1 MPAELGKITVFCFA
15 ASYAVSLAVD
25 VARLLAGRPWLRWAS
40 LGCAAAG
47 LIAHSLY
54 VFGHPLPLQ
63 TAFGSLIFL
72 AWILAVFSIYGT
84 LHHSRLAW
92 GLFVLPLVL
101 GLLCLAALFRDATQQ
116 VDVDWTVF
124 SLTGQRFW
132 AIFHGTLMLLAAVG
146 ISVAFVASAMY
157 LVQSRRLKSKFAPGQ
172 GLKLW
177 SLERLETMHR
187 RGIILAFP
195 LLTGGL
201 LVAAAQT
208 LSMPES
214 GQALDNPKVIST
226 LALWVVFGILL
237 YLRYGAR
244 AGGKQIALWTIA
256 AFSLMLLALVTVHPF
271 VPGEPP

>member
-1 MPAELGKITVFCFA
+1 MPAELGRITIFCFA
-15 ASYAVSLAVD
+15 ASYAASLAVD
-25 VARLLAGRPWLRWAS
+25 VARLALGHRWLRWIS
-40 LGCAAAG
+40 LGCAGAG
-47 LIAHSLY
+47 LLAHTLF

-84 LHHSRLAW
+84 VHHSRMAW

-101 GLLCLAALFRDATQQ
+101 GLLGLAQLFHEGAPRPEDAWS
-116 VDVDWTVF
+116 V
-124 SLTGQRFW
+124 LPIHGQHFW

-157 LVQSRRLKSKFAPGQ
+157 LVQSHRLKSKLAPGQ

-177 SLERLETMHR
+177 SLERLETMQR
-187 RGIILAFP
+187 RGIVLAFP
-195 LLTGGL
+195 LLTAGL
-201 LVAAAQT
+201 LVAAAQM

-214 GQALDNPKVIST
+214 TQALDNPKVIST
-226 LALWVVFGILL
+226 VALWVVFGILL

-244 AGGKQIALWTIA
+244 AGGKQIAVWTIA
-256 AFSLMLLALVTVHPF
+256 AFSLMLLALVAVHPF
-271 VPGEPP
+271 AQGGPP